1 MTGRIGRYELQT
13 ELGSGGFG
21 RVYRAHDP
29 IVGRQV
35 AIKILLSSGDPELLV
50 RFRNEA
56 GATGKLRH
64 RNIVVIY
71 DFGEHDG
78 LPYLVMELLEG
89 QDLEHVLSSRRPMS
103 LLQKV
108 DVMRQ
113 MASGL
118 HHAHSFGIVH
128 RDVKPANVMLMA
140 DGTVKI
146 MDFGIALLN
155 QATAARITPQGSLIG
170 TFPYMAPEQF
180 QGESSDSMTDIFALG
195 VTCYRFL
202 TGVHPFQA
210 EEMASV
216 MFNIVNKT
224 PEPIRSLL
232 PECPEALE
240 NVVFRMLAKDR
251 EQRYQSLE
259 DALFDLEPIG
269 VELQKE
275 RVEELVSNAR
285 SMIERDELHEAQACI
300 REALGIQPGS
310 TPARQLREQL
320 QYLLKEKAVR
330 PQVAALMEAG
340 RQHLR
345 ACNYEQ
351 AIQEFESA
359 LKLDKSNTDLKQLIR
374 EAQTAW
380 EQHRRA
386 DRLVKDAQ
394 HAFEA
399 GDLTAAKKNI
409 SDALS
414 AFPEH
419 ESGKKL
425 LAEVGLKLARRERE
439 NRLREGLNEA
449 KRLLLV
455 ESFDA
460 AIDLL
465 ITLESD
471 FPESE
476 EVHRVLKDA
485 LAQRDARI
493 REQELRAGTDKVKRL
508 LKEQRFE
515 EANTLLSRL
524 VLQFPES
531 KELASLFSYTREE
544 LRARAEAAAVTA
556 ISREADELI
565 SRGSFDEAMEKIR
578 AALTEYPHASSLRE
592 LLQTA
597 ESAKAE
603 RARADALDRTVAEV
617 NTLLARRAFAQAQD
631 RIAAF
636 VAAYDDAPVLDP
648 LRRSAEE
655 GLEKL
660 RRVAAVRNL
669 LLQAQGFMDE
679 GRPAAATEVLQQAT
693 VQFPGEFE
701 ITNLLAVAHDRLRE
715 QQEAEVISRIIAEA
729 ESLARGRRFD
739 ESLRVLEEAIA
750 KHAGNKRLLRCR
762 EATEAARNAFE
773 QQRKLAE
780 ATGTAKRL
788 ALEGQFESALAVL
801 NTAMSTFGRHESLN
815 KLKTEIETQR
825 ALHEQQ
831 QAVKQKL
838 ADAESLI
845 ERGDPLSATRILKGV
860 APEHVSAEV
869 KRLLTLAED
878 RIREQAEADKISR
891 LASEIAGLRNSGQL
905 DQAYQLA
912 RSALQSYP
920 KSARIRQEH
929 DAIQIEKS
937 RSEALNKLLQT
948 ASSLAQS
955 RQFISALEVLDS
967 AAGDL
972 AREESVIA
980 LRNRIAQEVE
990 IARIVSQ
997 LEDLRAAGDIE
1008 RALGIVRD
1016 GLSKYPTE
1024 RRLLD
1029 LRQGLENDRAD
1040 AQKQEAILRL
1050 LDRTRALGEA
1060 GQWESALEAVNS
1072 ALARF
1077 PGELRLTEAR
1087 TRFQRELER
1096 QRLARRID
1104 NARAEAESCI
1114 NSCDF
1119 AKAIAVIEQTPGAP
1133 EALGDILTRSRQLQ
1147 ARKIQE
1153 DLLAEA
1159 RRLCEQSRFEEA
1171 LPAVKRAL
1179 VQVHSSPEAAELR
1192 ARIERELQLQHQREE
1207 RERAVNGLRLLVEKT
1222 STKGFRAKPLR
1233 KAGREA
1239 KGIESSYPGDEEISG
1254 LAIRV
1259 QENVTRELSRIK
1271 RTRNRMAGILAGGLA
1286 LAAIALMIDRSLSR
1300 MPRTTPV
1307 EIRTDPQGA
1316 SVLLGSRSCV
1326 TPNCTLNIL
1335 PGHYEL
1341 HATLHGYVPLQRSVT
1356 VKNSSE
1362 RYVMD
1367 LVLQPLPPPVAPATA
1382 KGSGTLLVETSQPG
1396 ALVFVDH
1403 IARGRTDARGT
1414 FSVELP
1420 AEKHSVGL
1428 EKNGFRSAPERS
1440 IALLKNQI
1448 QRVSLDLTP
1457 LSPPPPKEAQ
1467 KTSPPPALV
1476 PAQPEKPASPS
1487 PEQIAEQ
1494 AWQKAYAS
1502 HDPAQIRAFLN
1513 GHPGNVHTAEAQ
1525 RTIDDWDWSR
1535 VNTSDQ
1541 QSLATYLSQYPNGRH
1556 TGEAQGR
1563 ISELAWINLDKSS
1576 EQALKLYVQQ
1586 YPNSGRRREAENLIA
1601 TIEAQLAAA
1610 KQKQQPAVKEQPR
1623 VAEAE
1628 RFGIETALA
1637 QFNAAFQHKQ
1647 VKDVKKIWPTVP
1659 AQYTDAMR
1667 MSGTTF
1673 VMALSPVEQPQVTG
1687 DTASVLCDL
1696 VTTTTVRGQS
1706 NQAHKRVRVQLRK
1719 TGSAWSISDP
1729 LGS

>member
-1 MTGRIGRYELQT
+1 MTGRIGRYELQA

-21 RVYRAHDP
+21 RVFRAHDP

-35 AIKILLSSGDPELLV
+35 AIKILLSTGDPELLV

-89 QDLEHVLSSRRPMS
+89 QDLEHVISGRRPMS

-240 NVVFRMLAKDR
+240 NVVFRLLAKDR

-275 RVEELVSNAR
+275 RVEELVSDAR

-374 EAQTAW
+374 EAQTGW
-380 EQHRRA
+380 EQRRRA

-439 NRLREGLNEA
+439 NQLRERLNQA

-524 VLQFPES
+524 APQFPES

-544 LRARAEAAAVTA
+544 LRVRAEAAAVA
-556 ISREADELI
+556 ALSREADELI

-578 AALTEYPHASSLRE
+578 AALTEYPHAGSLRE

-597 ESAKAE
+597 ESTKAE

-617 NTLLARRAFAQAQD
+617 RTLLARHAFAQAQD

-636 VAAYDDAPVLDP
+636 VAAYDDAPVLDS

-669 LLQAQGFMDE
+669 LLQAQGLIDE
-679 GRPAAATEVLQQAT
+679 GRPGAASEVLQQAT

-701 ITNLLAVAHDRLRE
+701 ITNLLAVAHDRHRE

-750 KHAGNKRLLRCR
+750 KHTGNKRLLRCR

-780 ATGTAKRL
+780 ASGTAKRL
-788 ALEGQFESALAVL
+788 ASEGQFDSALHVL
-801 NTAMSTFGRHESLN
+801 DTAISTLGRHESLK
-815 KLKTEIETQR
+815 KLKTDIEAQR
-825 ALHEQQ
+825 ALHAQQ

-845 ERGDPLSATRILKGV
+845 EKGDPLSATRILKGV
-860 APEHVSAEV
+860 APEYANPEV

-878 RIREQAEADKISR
+878 RIREQAEAEKTRRD
-891 LASEIAGLRNSGQL
+891 
-905 DQAYQLA
+905 
-912 RSALQSYP
+912 ALS
-920 KSARIRQEH
+920 
-929 DAIQIEKS
+929 
-937 RSEALNKLLQT
+937 KLLQT

-955 RQFISALEVLDS
+955 GRLIPALEVLDS
-967 AAGDL
+967 APDDL
-972 AREESVIA
+972 ARDEPVIG
-980 LRNRIAQEVE
+980 LRNRIAREVE
-990 IARIVSQ
+990 IARIVSE

-1008 RALGIVRD
+1008 RALKIVTEA
-1016 GLSKYPTE
+1016 LSKYPAE
-1024 RRLLD
+1024 RRLAD
-1029 LRQGLENDRAD
+1029 IRQRLENDRAE
-1040 AQKQEAILRL
+1040 AQKQEAILKL
-1050 LDRTRALGEA
+1050 LDRTRLLGEA
-1060 GQWESALEAVNS
+1060 RQWESALEAVNS

-1077 PGELRLTEAR
+1077 PGDPRLVEAR
-1087 TRFQRELER
+1087 TRFERELER
-1096 QRLARRID
+1096 ERFARRID
-1104 NARAEAESCI
+1104 SVRAEAESCM
-1114 NSCDF
+1114 NSRDF
-1119 AKAIAVIEQTPGAP
+1119 AKAIALIEGTAGAP
-1133 EALGDILTRSRQLQ
+1133 EALGDILTKARQLQ
-1147 ARKIQE
+1147 ARKTHD

-1159 RRLCEQSRFEEA
+1159 HRLCEQSRFEEA
-1171 LPAVKRAL
+1171 LSAVKRAL
-1179 VQVHSSPEAAELR
+1179 VQFHSSPDAAELR
-1192 ARIERELQLQHQREE
+1192 ARIEHEIQLQRQREE
-1207 RERAVNGLRLLVEKT
+1207 RERAVSSLRLLVEKT
-1222 STKGFRAKPLR
+1222 FTKGFRAKPFR

-1239 KGIESSYPGDEEISG
+1239 NEIEASYPADEEISG
-1254 LAIRV
+1254 LATRV
-1259 QENVTRELSRIK
+1259 QENVTRELSRIR
-1271 RTRNRMAGILAGGLA
+1271 RTRNRTAAVLAGGLA
-1286 LAAIALMIDRSLSR
+1286 LAAIALVIDRAVSR

-1326 TPNCTLNIL
+1326 TPNCTLDVL
-1335 PGHYEL
+1335 PGQYEL
-1341 HATLHGYVPLQRSVT
+1341 HATLHGYEPLRRSIT
-1356 VKNSSE
+1356 VKDSKE
-1362 RYVMD
+1362 VMD
-1367 LVLQPLPPPVAPATA
+1367 LVLQPVPPPPIAPAATA

-1396 ALVFVDH
+1396 ALVFVDRV
-1403 IARGRTDARGT
+1403 ARGRTDARGT
-1414 FSVELP
+1414 FTVELA
-1420 AEKHSVGL
+1420 AEKHSVGV
-1428 EKNGFRSAPERS
+1428 EKNGFRSGAERS
-1440 IALLKNQI
+1440 VAVLKDQI

-1457 LSPPPPKEAQ
+1457 LPPPPQKEAQ
-1467 KTSPPPALV
+1467 KQTPPPLPA
-1476 PAQPEKPASPS
+1476 PAQAEKPASPS
-1487 PEQIAEQ
+1487 PAQVAEQ
-1494 AWQKAYAS
+1494 DWQKAYAS
-1502 HDPAQIRAFLN
+1502 HDPAQLRAFLN
-1513 GHPGNVHTAEAQ
+1513 GHPGNVHTADAQ
-1525 RTIDDWDWSR
+1525 RTIDDLDWSR

-1541 QSLATYLSQYPNGRH
+1541 QSLAAYLSQYPTGRH
-1556 TGEAQGR
+1556 AVEAKAR
-1563 ISELAWINLDKSS
+1563 VAELAWITVDKSS
-1576 EQALKLYVQQ
+1576 EQALKLYAQQ
-1586 YPNSGRRREAENLIA
+1586 YPNSGRRREAESLIS
-1601 TIEAQLAAA
+1601 TIEAQIAAA
-1610 KQKQQPAVKEQPR
+1610 KQKQQAAVKEQPTG
-1623 VAEAE
+1623 VDEAE

-1659 AQYTDAMR
+1659 GQYTDAMR

-1673 VMALSPVEQPQVTG
+1673 VMTLSPVEQPQVSG

-1706 NQAHKRVRVQLRK
+1706 NQARRRVRVQLRK
-1719 TGSAWSISDP
+1719 TGSTWSISDP

>member
-1 MTGRIGRYELQT
+1 MTGRIGRYELQA

-21 RVYRAHDP
+21 RVFRAHDP

-35 AIKILLSSGDPELLV
+35 AIKILLSTGDPELLV

-71 DFGEHDG
+71 DFGEHEG

-351 AIQEFESA
+351 AIQQFESA
-359 LKLDKSNTDLKQLIR
+359 LKLDKSNTDIKQLIR
-374 EAQTAW
+374 EAQAAW
-380 EQHRRA
+380 DQRRRA

-399 GDLTAAKKNI
+399 GDLTAAKKNV

-414 AFPEH
+414 AFPDH

-425 LAEVGLKLARRERE
+425 LAEVGLRLARRERE
-439 NRLREGLNEA
+439 NQLRERLNQA

-476 EVHRVLKDA
+476 EVHRVLKEA
-485 LAQRDARI
+485 LAERDARI
-493 REQELRAGTDKVKRL
+493 REQELRAGTEKVKRL

-515 EANTLLSRL
+515 EANALLSRL
-524 VLQFPES
+524 VPQFPES

-544 LRARAEAAAVTA
+544 LRARAEAAAVAA
-556 ISREADELI
+556 ISREAGELI
-565 SRGSFDEAMEKIR
+565 SRGSFDQAMEKIR
-578 AALTEYPHASSLRE
+578 AGLTDYPHAGSLRE

-617 NTLLARRAFAQAQD
+617 NTLLARHAFAQAQD

-636 VAAYDDAPVLDP
+636 VAAYDDAPVLDS

-669 LLQAQGFMDE
+669 LLQAQGLMDE

-701 ITNLLAVAHDRLRE
+701 ITNLLAVAHGRLRE

-739 ESLRVLEEAIA
+739 ESLHVLEDAIA
-750 KHAGNKRLLRCR
+750 KHSGNRRLLRCR

-788 ALEGQFESALAVL
+788 ASEAQFESALEVL
-801 NTAMSTFGRHESLN
+801 NTAIAALGRHEPLT
-815 KLKTEIETQR
+815 KLKTDIEAQR

-831 QAVKQKL
+831 QVVKQKV

-860 APEHVSAEV
+860 ASEHATPEV
-869 KRLLTLAED
+869 KRLLTLAEN
-878 RIREQAEADKISR
+878 RIREQAEAEKNRRD
-891 LASEIAGLRNSGQL
+891 
-905 DQAYQLA
+905 
-912 RSALQSYP
+912 ALS
-920 KSARIRQEH
+920 
-929 DAIQIEKS
+929 
-937 RSEALNKLLQT
+937 KLLQT
-948 ASSLAQS
+948 AESLAQS
-955 RQFISALEVLDS
+955 GRLISALEALDG
-967 AAGDL
+967 ATADL
-972 AREESVIA
+972 AREESVIE
-980 LRNRIAQEVE
+980 LRNRIAREVE
-990 IARIVSQ
+990 IARFVSE

-1008 RALGIVRD
+1008 RALKIVAE
-1016 GLSKYPTE
+1016 GLSKYPAE
-1024 RRLLD
+1024 RRLVD
-1029 LRQGLENDRAD
+1029 IRQRLENDRAE

-1050 LDRTRALGEA
+1050 LDRTRVLGEA
-1060 GQWESALEAVNS
+1060 RQWESALEALDS

-1077 PGELRLTEAR
+1077 PGDARLSDAR
-1087 TRFQRELER
+1087 TRCERELER
-1096 QRLARRID
+1096 ERFTQRID
-1104 NARAEAESCI
+1104 NVRAEAESYI
-1114 NSCDF
+1114 NSRDF
-1119 AKAIAVIEQTPGAP
+1119 AKAIAVVEGSAGAP
-1133 EALGDILTRSRQLQ
+1133 EALADILTKARQLH
-1147 ARKIQE
+1147 ARKIH
-1153 DLLAEA
+1153 DDSLAEA
-1159 RRLCEQSRFEEA
+1159 NRLCEQSRFEEA
-1171 LPAVKRAL
+1171 LSAVNRAL
-1179 VQVHSSPEAAELR
+1179 VQFPRGSPDAAELR
-1192 ARIERELQLQHQREE
+1192 ARIEHEIQRQRQREE
-1207 RERAVNGLRLLVEKT
+1207 HERAVNRLRLLVERT
-1222 STKGFRAKPLR
+1222 SVKGFRGKSFR

-1239 KGIESSYPGDEEISG
+1239 NEIAASHPAGQEISG
-1254 LAIRV
+1254 LATRV
-1259 QENVTRELSRIK
+1259 QENVTRELSRIR
-1271 RTRNRMAGILAGGLA
+1271 RTRNRTAAVLAGGLA
-1286 LAAIALMIDRSLSR
+1286 LAAIALVVDRSISK
-1300 MPRTTPV
+1300 MPRATPV
-1307 EIRTDPQGA
+1307 EIRTDPPGA

-1326 TPNCTLNIL
+1326 TPNCTLSVL

-1341 HATLHGYVPLQRSVT
+1341 HATLHGYEPLQRSIT
-1356 VKNSSE
+1356 VKKE

-1367 LVLQPLPPPVAPATA
+1367 LVLQPVPPPVAPSAA
-1382 KGSGTLLVETSQPG
+1382 KASGTLLVETRQPG
-1396 ALVFVDH
+1396 ALVLIDR
-1403 IARGRTDARGT
+1403 IPRGRTDARGT
-1414 FSVELP
+1414 FTLQLP
-1420 AEKHSVGL
+1420 AEKHTVGV
-1428 EKNGFRSAPERS
+1428 EKNGFRPAAERS
-1440 IALLKNQI
+1440 VALVKDQI

-1457 LSPPPPKEAQ
+1457 LPPPPQKEAQ
-1467 KTSPPPALV
+1467 KQTPPPLST
-1476 PAQPEKPASPS
+1476 PPQPVKPAALS
-1487 PEQIAEQ
+1487 PEQVAEQ
-1494 AWQKAYAS
+1494 DWQKAYAS
-1502 HDPAQIRAFLN
+1502 HDPAQLRAFLN
-1513 GHPGNVHTAEAQ
+1513 AHPGNVHTADAQ
-1525 RTIDDWDWSR
+1525 RMVDDWDWSR

-1541 QSLATYLSQYPNGRH
+1541 QSLAAYLSEYPDGRH
-1556 TGEAQGR
+1556 AGEAKGR
-1563 ISELAWINLDKSS
+1563 IAELAWIALDKGS
-1576 EQALKLYVQQ
+1576 EQALRLYVQQ
-1586 YPNSGRRREAENLIA
+1586 YPDSGRRRQAENLISR
-1601 TIEAQLAAA
+1601 IEAQTAAA
-1610 KQKQQPAVKEQPR
+1610 NQKQQPVVKEQPATG

-1628 RFGIETALA
+1628 RFGIESALA

-1673 VMALSPVEQPQVTG
+1673 VMNLSPVEQPQVTG

-1706 NQAHKRVRVQLRK
+1706 NQAHRRVRVQLRK
-1719 TGSAWSISDP
+1719 TGSTWSISDP